1 MIMNKSTG
9 LSRENQ
15 QAIKVLINCL
25 PNYQMMSIN
34 SLSEVGNIYT
44 SNTMF
49 FIKECL
55 THSNIPKGDWLW
67 NKSRP
72 AINALLE
79 GNIHVSFY
87 KLNARKINGSVFFS
101 KLKIWLF
108 TISVNST
115 YHSSFFWCE
124 TGAVEIQTVPVK
136 LEDLS
141 FLRDYVPPNTARLFG
156 WE

>member
-1 MIMNKSTG
+1 MSISRG

-15 QAIKVLINCL
+15 QAINVLINYL
-25 PNYQMMSIN
+25 PNYQMMNIN
-34 SLSEVGNIYT
+34 SLSEVGNMYT
-44 SNTMF
+44 TNTMF
-49 FIKECL
+49 FINESL
-55 THSNIPKGDWLW
+55 TPSNIPKGDWLW

-72 AINALLE
+72 AINAILE

-87 KLNARKINGSVFFS
+87 KLNARKTNDTLFFS
-101 KLKIWLF
+101 KIKIWLF

-115 YHSSFFWCE
+115 FHSSFFWCE
-124 TGAVEIQTVPVK
+124 TGAPVDIQMVPVK

-141 FLRDYVPPNTARLFG
+141 FLREYMPPNTARLFG